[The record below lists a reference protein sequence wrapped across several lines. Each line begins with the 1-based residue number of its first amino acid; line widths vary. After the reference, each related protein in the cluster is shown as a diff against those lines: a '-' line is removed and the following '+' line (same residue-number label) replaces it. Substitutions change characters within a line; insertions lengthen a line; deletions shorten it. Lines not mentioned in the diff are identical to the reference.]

1 MPVVI
6 KLSDGQYYEAHYT
19 CCTFITRRKNTR
31 KGLRRIQIAPCSK
44 TNFAED
50 WSSY

>member
-19 CCTFITRRKNTR
+19 CCTFNTRRKNTR